1 MLPKIVADYQPG
13 ETTKVVIKAVKG
25 TQLNVQLADNLQGR
39 VDITQCFKSIKDIKN
54 LHQPLASSFQK
65 GETLDVKVIGI
76 HDAKNHTFLPITHR
90 KSNRTTI
97 LELSLNNPQINNNF

>member
-39 VDITQCFKSIKDIKN
+39 VDITQCFKSIKDIKIYIN
-54 LHQPLASSFQK
+54 HLASSFQ
-65 GETLDVKVIGI
+65 
-76 HDAKNHTFLPITHR
+76 R
-90 KSNRTTI
+90 
-97 LELSLNNPQINNNF
+97 